1 MEKQIMTCI
10 NTGMTRDLGISQLS
24 EKQANYAFENHNIR
38 ITAIDDNTLYTVT
51 NEKGT
56 SHEATLEGT
65 FLGSCVLNE
74 YIVIFTSLQQHN
86 INYIYRINYDY
97 SNDDFNVN
105 ILYQGNLNFDLEHPI
120 EAIGYYE
127 SEEVQKVYWVDG
139 INPSRFINIANDKNG
154 YAPNYPGNKI
164 YQFDFQGHIENI
176 PEISVHK
183 NYNKGGSFQAGTIQ
197 YFATYYNKY
206 GTETCIVW
214 QSDLQYIS
222 ALDRGAKPD
231 EVVSCAF
238 DFTISNLDTSYD
250 YIRIYAAYRAG
261 LNGIAEGR
269 IVTEIEVTENN
280 TNFTDFGTNYQNYNA
295 EDIHYLGGQN
305 IVANTLDY
313 KQDTLFLGNIQ
324 LGNTNEYIS
333 IYRDMFRQ
341 NCINKTY
348 EGIEICECPCI
359 EWKYK
364 KVSNNTDNVSVYN
377 QQINN
382 SQSAIAG
389 FKYRELYRFG
399 IQFMDHTG
407 EWTPAIWIGDKYCD
421 LPPTSTQEIP
431 EETTHYGIT
440 FYNYRNQKVKGLFY
454 QIYNGTDGY
463 LQGYYLKANLHG
475 SGSYFY
481 TLGHSVLRDL
491 IEKEYTKEES
501 RAFME
506 SLIQQ
511 TQYDPNDA
519 RHKQAEDITI
529 REASL
534 DEGAFI
540 AQAVFNPPGFLDPHM
555 AGYTAYRLLVAE
567 TSIESRRIITQGVI
581 NPTMFNYKDRE
592 NNKPFSI
599 NSWIFRPRQA
609 NVTNRHYD
617 MLHTQE
623 SEYAEIQGVMSRKLP
638 GYSQKTIDTSK
649 KDGFLLV
656 FAPNYLAGCRLWYK
670 LIYYN
675 TNSCR
680 KFKQSDH
687 SKVLNKDSQ
696 NNLSTE
702 TLEGKQAAV
711 AIAASNQ
718 CLKEDATMD
727 DVIPFHFSTYEIVSQ
742 GLIKASSW
750 KKIAADVYTKI
761 AEDIK
766 NNKNDYELV
775 ISDKMLPSA
784 EQYKEAANATDGA
797 DPAQVWTYIGLG
809 VALAASAVATVFSF
823 GAASPAVAA
832 VTATTISAITL
843 TAAANAVGLA
853 AACAASVLAA
863 IGSASAIAAIADD
876 AKYNENMLDIDKQL
890 SYKGIYSILNNHSLN
905 SRRNSANVANTLL
918 DKMFA
923 NWKDKDDDPFTLKA
937 TNNSLGSDANFYSM
951 GGMLSLLSDNE
962 EDKNSKQD
970 AFYVDESIV
979 TLNSP
984 DIENIVSSVDDSS
997 AFRLDLVG
1005 TIPIDQ
1011 LVTDY
1016 TIYTEQGL
1024 ASYSQP
1030 IPGLNRDIVFGNMGY
1045 EGLYNDF
1052 LYQDSSFPNN
1062 FDPNSSGAYI
1072 QATAALSAYKTF
1084 MWNRNTSLSLWLP
1097 DVTIK
1102 DVYGNDITVPP
1113 AKPIKKIFANIKY
1126 AKVTNYYNNLYSLDV
1141 NPLKVV
1147 NLDQPF
1153 HLIQYNGDEK
1163 YYQSN
1168 IDSIII
1174 PSEDYTIIAGT
1185 NNSNY
1190 KEFIKDG
1197 DNVLTSLKD
1206 PIPLRFK
1213 SSAHIVIPFKW
1224 DKDSNT
1230 ALLLP
1235 ITQNEDKLDPWDLYK
1250 SSYGSTEDDIKKN
1263 KRLISIYGSGPDI
1276 YIPKKIQNGWDDI
1289 HYYYSLKIKNR
1300 AISIFSDADSTM
1312 LHELE
1317 VDDILDEF
1325 TLLYMMY
1332 KAAPKERQDYMSD
1345 LWFNNYQDY
1354 VKNTNY
1360 HLFLYLSNNILNWI
1374 QDFTYGMSLLFI
1386 EDMDAQYGFYI
1397 ENKNGQYTVTKKVDF
1412 GRDDPSELNIPLIV
1426 PVISTDTSEDSAW
1439 YTETQNK
1446 KIAAG
1451 SWNLTD
1457 REQGEGASWGYYT
1470 GGGWT
1475 QKKIDWSIDGA
1486 YLFLGELVRKDFD
1499 YNSWYNGNTDYALQ
1513 QLNWNVCSEI
1523 TPVHNSTENTWGDTY
1538 YQRWECLKTYPYT
1551 EQEINSNVE
1560 VLSFMLESHTNLDGR
1575 SDINRGTTNLLNLRP
1590 SNTNLFNPVYNQQDN
1605 FFSYKV
1611 LDEKFDKN
1619 IFENQVVWSLSK
1631 SNLDNIDKWT
1641 DIHAINT
1648 LQLDGK
1654 LGSINKI
1661 INMNDTLLAFQ
1672 DNGISTIDYN
1682 LKSALTTYEGVPLQ
1696 MGNTGKVS
1704 GYTKVTSDIGCHN
1717 KWAICLTDSGL
1728 FFIDSYRKALYMM
1741 SSNTAPTNVS
1751 QESYF
1756 STWFKDNINTN
1767 IWDPL
1772 YNKDSYRLNYD
1783 ESTQDLYIIN
1793 DDTCLLYNIKLKT
1806 FTSFMDYTDTPLII
1820 NNKGKSLAFQQ
1831 TVDEDSL
1838 YKDPKINMWSLF
1850 EGHYNNIYGQ
1860 NREYSIEYRLSP
1872 SPYTDNMFTNYQYVA
1887 DWVTPSYKSNDPC
1900 QFTDAFNSRFDHFT
1914 TVEAWNEYQ
1923 HGILKADT
1931 NRIGA
1936 YPAKTKFRIWRGDI
1950 PRNGDTLN
1958 KRILK
1963 GDRMRNPWIHLKFT
1977 KAIDDK
1983 YSMTSKMTFH
1993 NLNVI
1998 YYK

>member
-1 MEKQIMTCI
+1 MDKQIMTCI

-74 YIVIFTSLQQHN
+74 YIVIFASLQQHN
-86 INYIYRINYDY
+86 INYIYRINYNY
-97 SNDDFNVN
+97 INDTFNVN

-154 YAPNYPGNKI
+154 YAPNYPENKI

-176 PEISVHK
+176 PEISIYK

-231 EVVSCAF
+231 EVISCAF
-238 DFTISNLDTSYD
+238 DFNISNLDTSYD

-261 LNGIAEGR
+261 LNGTAEGR
-269 IVTEIEVTENN
+269 IVTELEITENN
-280 TNFTDFGTNYQNYNA
+280 VAFTDFGTSYQNYNA

-305 IVANTLDY
+305 IVASTLDY

-324 LGNTNEYIS
+324 LGNNDEYFS
-333 IYRDMFRQ
+333 KYRDMFRQ
-341 NCINKTY
+341 NCVNKTY

-364 KVSNNTDNVSVYN
+364 KITDNNDNISTYE

-382 SQSAIAG
+382 SQSSIAG

-399 IQFMDHTG
+399 IQYMDHTG
-407 EWTPAIWIGDKYCD
+407 EWTSPIWIGDKYCN
-421 LPPTSTQEIP
+421 LPPVSTQEIP

-440 FYNYRNQKVKGLFY
+440 FYNHQNQKVKGLFY
-454 QIYNGTDGY
+454 KIYNGTDGY
-463 LQGYYLKANLHG
+463 LQGYYLKVNLTGGGEH
-475 SGSYFY
+475 FY
-481 TLGHSVLRDL
+481 SNGNSVWRDL

-501 RAFME
+501 YAFAQ
-506 SLIQQ
+506 SLVY
-511 TQYDPNDA
+511 TSYDIYDQKHL
-519 RHKQAEDITI
+519 RAEDKVIK
-529 REASL
+529 EASL

-540 AQAVFNPPGFLDPHM
+540 AQAVFKHPTFM
-555 AGYTAYRLLVAE
+555 SMVGYTAYRLLVAE

-609 NVTNRHYD
+609 NITNRHYD

-638 GYSQKTIDTSK
+638 GYQEKEVDSK
-649 KDGFLLV
+649 YKDGYLLI

-670 LIYYN
+670 LIYYK
-675 TNSCR
+675 TDTCSPFR
-680 KFKQSDH
+680 QSDY
-687 SKVLNKDSQ
+687 KNVLNEESQ
-696 NNLSTE
+696 NNLSSN
-702 TLEGKQAAV
+702 LFSGKEAAV
-711 AIAASNQ
+711 VISKTNQ
-718 CLKEDATMD
+718 CLKEDATIEDM
-727 DVIPFHFSTYEIVSQ
+727 IPYHFTEHEMVSQ
-742 GLIKASSW
+742 GLIKATSW
-750 KKIAADVYTKI
+750 KKIQ
-761 AEDIK
+761 AE
-766 NNKNDYELV
+766 V
-775 ISDKMLPSA
+775 ISKITTDVSNAGYDVVISESMLPSA
-784 EQYKEAANATDGA
+784 EQYKQAANATDSA
-797 DPAQVWTYIGLG
+797 DPSQVWSFVGLG
-809 VALAASAVATVFSF
+809 VALAASVVATVFSF

-832 VTATTISAITL
+832 VTATAITAITVAEVG
-843 TAAANAVGLA
+843 TALGLA
-853 AACAASVLAA
+853 AAAAASVIAA
-863 IGSASAIAAIADD
+863 IGSTAAIATIADQ
-876 AKYNENMLDIDKQL
+876 AKYNEDLKDIDKTL
-890 SYKGIYSILNNHSLN
+890 SYKGIYSILGNHKLA
-905 SRRNSANVANTLL
+905 SRRQGATIANTLL
-918 DKMFA
+918 SKMFN
-923 NWKDKDDDPFTLKA
+923 NWKDDDPFTLKA
-937 TNNSLGSDANFYSM
+937 TNNSLGSDSNFYSM
-951 GGMLSLLSDNE
+951 GGRLSLLSDKEN
-962 EDKNSKQD
+962 DKNLKQD
-970 AFYVDESIV
+970 AYYIDESIV

-984 DIENIVSSVDDSS
+984 DVDNIIQSVNNSS
-997 AFRLDLVG
+997 AYKLDLIG
-1005 TIPIDQ
+1005 TIPIEQ
-1011 LVTDY
+1011 IATEY
-1016 TIYTEQGL
+1016 TMYAEQGL
-1024 ASYSQP
+1024 ASTSQP
-1030 IPGLNRDIVFGNMGY
+1030 IPGLNKNTIFGEGGY
-1045 EGLYNDF
+1045 EGLYNGF
-1052 LYQDSSFPNN
+1052 LYQDSSFPKE
-1062 FDPNSSGAYI
+1062 FDPTEEGAYI
-1072 QATAALSAYKTF
+1072 QATANVSGYKTY
-1084 MWNRNTSLSLWLP
+1084 MWNRNTSWSLWLP
-1097 DVTIK
+1097 SITVK
-1102 DVYGNDITVPP
+1102 DVYGNVLTSPP

-1126 AKVTNYYNNLYSLDV
+1126 SKNTIYQNSIYSIETD
-1141 NPLKVV
+1141 PLKAISSNQSSL
-1147 NLDQPF
+1147 NLF
-1153 HLIQYNGDEK
+1153 QYNGDDK
-1163 YYQSN
+1163 YYYGN
-1168 IDSIII
+1168 VDAIVF
-1174 PSEDYTIIAGT
+1174 PSEDYTLIT
-1185 NNSNY
+1185 DKDNN
-1190 KEFIKDG
+1190 EFIKG
-1197 DNVLTSLKD
+1197 DNGKVLTSLKD
-1206 PIPLRFK
+1206 PVPLRYK
-1213 SSAHIVIPFKW
+1213 STPHIVIPFKW
-1224 DKDSNT
+1224 GQDASHI
-1230 ALLLP
+1230 LP
-1235 ITQNEDKLDPWDLYK
+1235 ITNTEDIMTPVDMYGEDAGK
-1250 SSYGSTEDDIKKN
+1250 SSILGVPN
-1263 KRLISIYGSGPDI
+1263 KGLSGQVVQEPVISDYYLLNYS
-1276 YIPKKIQNGWDDI
+1276 
-1289 HYYYSLKIKNR
+1289 YYYSIPVNSWNNSSSSQLYSAKVNMLETIIDWYSYAKSIYNEDESGVPWDEIDRTLVNR
-1300 AISIFSDADSTM
+1300 VF
-1312 LHELE
+1312 
-1317 VDDILDEF
+1317 
-1325 TLLYMMY
+1325 
-1332 KAAPKERQDYMSD
+1332 Q
-1345 LWFNNYQDY
+1345 QG
-1354 VKNTNY
+1354 
-1360 HLFLYLSNNILNWI
+1360 NILYSGSKGVLCKADNKFESI
-1374 QDFTYGMSLLFI
+1374 NIEAGTIYGEVRIIDQETLI
-1386 EDMDAQYGFYI
+1386 VDNIVDAATI
-1397 ENKNGQYTVTKKVDF
+1397 ISGQAIRRT
-1412 GRDDPSELNIPLIV
+1412 DPSVEAGQTIFYVWPDGTIH
-1426 PVISTDTSEDSAW
+1426 DTPYVEVKTWKQDKLAW
-1439 YTETQNK
+1439 QEP
-1446 KIAAG
+1446 
-1451 SWNLTD
+1451 S
-1457 REQGEGASWGYYT
+1457 S
-1470 GGGWT
+1470 
-1475 QKKIDWSIDGA
+1475 

-1513 QLNWNVCSEI
+1513 QLTWNVCSAI
-1523 TPVHNSTENTWGDTY
+1523 TPISDNIENTWGDTY

-1551 EQEINSNVE
+1551 EQEVNSNVE

-1575 SDINRGTTNLLNLRP
+1575 SDINRGVNNLLNLRP

-1605 FFSYKV
+1605 FFSYKI

-1641 DIHAINT
+1641 DIHAVNN

-1696 MGNTGKVS
+1696 MGNTGKVT

-1741 SSNTAPTNVS
+1741 SSNTAPANVS

-1772 YNKDSYRLNYD
+1772 YNKTAYRLNYD

-1793 DDTCLLYNIKLKT
+1793 EDTCLLYNIKLKT
-1806 FTSFMDYTDTPLII
+1806 FTSFMDYTNTPLII

-1831 TVDEDSL
+1831 TVDEESL
-1838 YKDPKINMWSLF
+1838 LKDPKINMWSLF

-1860 NREYSIEYRLSP
+1860 NREYSIEYRLNP

-1900 QFTDAFNSRFDHFT
+1900 QFTGAFNSRFDHFT

-1923 HGILKADT
+1923 HGILNADT
-1931 NRIGA
+1931 SRIGA